1 MEKES
6 TQRLFALS
14 HEGRLA
20 VYRLLMRRYPDEVR
34 AGEISEALAI
44 KPSTMSVYLSALLD
58 VGLVTQRREG
68 TALLYRVDLAAVHGL
83 LGFLVNDCCRGRAD
97 LCPVPPEINRLKS
110 NVLFVCTGNSARSLI
125 AEQLLRSI
133 AGDRFSV
140 FSAGTHPAGRPSPH
154 ALEVLRAAGHE
165 IDTLRSKSVTEFLG
179 ANAPQ
184 MDFVLTVCD
193 QAANEDC
200 PVWAGV
206 PVSAHWG
213 QPDPVRAEGSGAE
226 VRAVFQQTYDTM
238 ERRIR
243 ALAELPIDALDRAGL
258 QAALDRIGAAEFEE
272 EPT

>member
-1 MEKES
+1 
-6 TQRLFALS
+6 
-14 HEGRLA
+14 
-20 VYRLLMRRYPDEVR
+20 
-34 AGEISEALAI
+34 
-44 KPSTMSVYLSALLD
+44 
-58 VGLVTQRREG
+58 
-68 TALLYRVDLAAVHGL
+68 
-83 LGFLVNDCCRGRAD
+83 
-97 LCPVPPEINRLKS
+97 
-110 NVLFVCTGNSARSLI
+110 
-125 AEQLLRSI
+125 
-133 AGDRFSV
+133 
-140 FSAGTHPAGRPSPH
+140 
-154 ALEVLRAAGHE
+154 
-165 IDTLRSKSVTEFLG
+165 
-179 ANAPQ
+179 

-272 EPT
+272 TPT